1 MMRRQRFHSHG
12 QSNCQATA
20 MASFVPSDTD
30 PKKKKTVLDRYV
42 AQYNYLDKL
51 TLSWK
56 EIDEHEAHD
65 SSDLI
70 RPKETMS
77 TAVADREDAFSRV
90 KKTKIPVPDEHHYK
104 KNVISM
110 LQTVDQVYVEKR
122 RYALVHGSD
131 NTGDDEPDEN
141 AFITRDQD
149 ASRKLHYFQ
158 IKAVKD
164 AYSKYETRKAMLDGH
179 ANNKH
184 STLNCLANIHVFF
197 IKQMDYF
204 PLRVKNYYL
213 RNLAQTI
220 ADISDKMEQGNQQN
234 LWPHHYL
241 KKNKLH
247 SALEGFLI
255 DIESSGHTYKKMY
268 RGKAFY
274 DINWYQSILGK
285 VDASSSYDIRY
296 EGAKLGNASTKMQAS
311 TRLDQKHY
319 QCLVKAFRKH
329 MKEVSP
335 TGSPS
340 QSHYL
345 PAKMWVINDKSEFF
359 ACINKYREY
368 SSALLTESSNE
379 SIDGTINSNFKSLNQ
394 INFILGDKLHPL
406 ERDILEMEYLHITE
420 KEKLFIMSPSHL
432 ENILISMSRY
442 TDLLTRLRIST
453 FAIESEPT
461 VEFHAKQHAF
471 FKPGTYEADALYI
484 HEAEALT
491 KEIMDMA

>member
-1 MMRRQRFHSHG
+1 MRRQRFHSHG

-158 IKAVKD
+158 IKAVK
-164 AYSKYETRKAMLDGH
+164 SSLG
-179 ANNKH
+179 
-184 STLNCLANIHVFF
+184 VFF
-197 IKQMDYF
+197 
-204 PLRVKNYYL
+204 LRWYHLLSYSIN
-213 RNLAQTI
+213 
-220 ADISDKMEQGNQQN
+220 G
-234 LWPHHYL
+234 HH
-241 KKNKLH
+241 H
-247 SALEGFLI
+247 SSKTFER
-255 DIESSGHTYKKMY
+255 Y
-268 RGKAFY
+268 R
-274 DINWYQSILGK
+274 
-285 VDASSSYDIRY
+285 
-296 EGAKLGNASTKMQAS
+296 
-311 TRLDQKHY
+311 
-319 QCLVKAFRKH
+319 
-329 MKEVSP
+329 
-335 TGSPS
+335 
-340 QSHYL
+340 
-345 PAKMWVINDKSEFF
+345 
-359 ACINKYREY
+359 
-368 SSALLTESSNE
+368 
-379 SIDGTINSNFKSLNQ
+379 
-394 INFILGDKLHPL
+394 
-406 ERDILEMEYLHITE
+406 
-420 KEKLFIMSPSHL
+420 
-432 ENILISMSRY
+432 
-442 TDLLTRLRIST
+442 
-453 FAIESEPT
+453 
-461 VEFHAKQHAF
+461 
-471 FKPGTYEADALYI
+471 
-484 HEAEALT
+484 
-491 KEIMDMA
+491 